1 MELLRREKGPSLG
14 HMVAYY
20 GSNEVC
26 SSVGFSWCGQKRWY
40 SVWACSWHEHL
51 RLHVQNLHPRVWSC
65 KSNNGESRTRS
76 GFAAKKVRIRTWLWP
91 SYDLE
96 LHSSQPSVFTLYPWG
111 RCMRIMDIRGGEGQF
126 LSRTLKL
133 PGCEHVNADLFDFP
147 DVIERAKKFL
157 AKEGIPDNPQ

>member
-1 MELLRREKGPSLG
+1 MI
-14 HMVAYY
+14 M
-20 GSNEVC
+20 
-26 SSVGFSWCGQKRWY
+26 
-40 SVWACSWHEHL
+40 
-51 RLHVQNLHPRVWSC
+51 
-65 KSNNGESRTRS
+65 T
-76 GFAAKKVRIRTWLWP
+76 
-91 SYDLE
+91 E

-133 PGCEHVNADLFDFP
+133 PGCEHVNGDLFDFP